1 MNKLYVRFD
10 GCDIHRHAMRFAG
23 MLVAVAAGLAAGIPA
38 YAIDITV
45 DTRVTD
51 AELAAYNGAAI
62 NVAKGATLTFDIAP
76 TAAFNFGLLTG
87 GGDIVVHNNGSV
99 AVGFVNKTFQ
109 DFTGTLTGDGSKGVS
124 GGGWNYAWH
133 VNGRLDY
140 TGAFNGYQNIE
151 FHGADV
157 FGDGVMTK
165 IGHGSQDTK
174 AKYVLNGFDQT
185 LAHIGFSTNPYAG
198 KPPYSYSIDSS
209 SAATMTVTDDAASG
223 NDETVV
229 VAVNNK
235 ASFVWASGTAAT
247 LTLRGTSTTDGRIAA
262 TGGTL
267 TLASTSSFDN
277 LTTLEA
283 TGTGVIVVEAGARI
297 RKDVNVVV
305 ASESSLLLPEGFVL
319 QTDSLTIGGVKQTS
333 SADFRFGDGIVR
345 VLIKTAGTWV
355 GGTDDHLETTENW
368 RDGVKP
374 NLADGAGTVC
384 VEPTVGVIC
393 ADFGTDLLLDSM
405 DFSLSEKFTL
415 SALSPSKAKFGSSA
429 WDVPTGSALTIS
441 AGLASDP
448 DCTVTKTGGG
458 DVRIATGDSGSF
470 LGCFS
475 ASDGSKIYLD
485 NAQGFGGAGARI
497 VLGSTS
503 GLKVTTSM
511 TNRSAITW
519 HHGGAQAWAPAGVE
533 FVQLGPVTNSSGGAE
548 NPTISV
554 TGTLRFKGGV
564 RVSPSHRANPEGY
577 KWWLWQFG
585 INPQTGSVW
594 VEDAPIDVGPCNL
607 SLTSGGNGGGAFH
620 LAAAGNVWNCF
631 ILGYGSTLVC
641 EDENVLCPNGDIG
654 YYATWVGSLD
664 LNGHDQTAANLT
676 GSGTTTPDASVT
688 YASATVKSASP
699 ATLTL
704 TGSKDITLAAVFA
717 DEASLT
723 YSGSGVYT
731 MTNLSAVCLNSTKGS
746 LKVTSGTVKLAGG
759 FTWANT
765 TNVVVS
771 GTGKIVLDA
780 TSAAKSAP
788 LGRVGRDSAAVVRL
802 SDAGTIEVPE
812 GVTLTVNKL
821 YVDGEPQPKG
831 TVIKAGDGYLTA
843 RYSDVKTG
851 LILLL
856 K

>member
-1 MNKLYVRFD
+1 MKKLLMAFAA
-10 GCDIHRHAMRFAG
+10 AM
-23 MLVAVAAGLAAGIPA
+23 AVGLPA
-38 YAIDITV
+38 YAVDITV

-76 TAAFNFGLLTG
+76 TVAFNFGLLTG

-99 AVGFVNKTFQ
+99 AVGFVNNTFK
-109 DFTGTLTGDGSKGVS
+109 DFTGTLTGDGSKGVT

-140 TGAFNGYQNIE
+140 AGAFRGYQNIE

-165 IGHGSQDTK
+165 IGHGTYDTN

-185 LAHIGFSTNPYAG
+185 LAHIGFSVLDSRQPAH
-198 KPPYSYSIDSS
+198 YSIDSS
-209 SAATMTVTDDAASG
+209 SAATMTVTGDAASG

-235 ASFVWASGTAAT
+235 ASFVWASETAAT
-247 LTLRGTSTTDGRIAA
+247 IILRGTSTTDGRIAA

-283 TGTGVIVVEAGARI
+283 TGAGVIVVEAGARI
-297 RKDVNVVV
+297 RKNVSVVV

-368 RDGVKP
+368 KGGVKP

-384 VEPTVGVIC
+384 VEPKAGVTY
-393 ADFGTDLLLDSM
+393 ADFGTDLLLDFM
-405 DFSLSEKFTL
+405 GFSLSGNFTL
-415 SALSPSKAKFGSSA
+415 SALSPTKAKFGSSA
-429 WDVPTGSALTIS
+429 WNVPTGSALTIS
-441 AGLASDP
+441 AGLASDS

-458 DVRIATGDSGSF
+458 DVRIATGDSGDF
-470 LGCFS
+470 RGCFS

-485 NAQGFGGAGARI
+485 NEQGFGGAGARI

-511 TNRSAITW
+511 TNRSAIIW
-519 HHGGAQAWAPAGVE
+519 HHGGVQSWAPAGVE
-533 FVQLGPVTNSSGGAE
+533 FVQLGPVTNNSGGAE
-548 NPTISV
+548 NSVISV
-554 TGTLRFKGGV
+554 SGTLRLKGGI
-564 RVSPSHRANPEGY
+564 RVSSSHRANPEGY

-585 INPQTGSVW
+585 INPQAGSVW

-607 SLTSGGNGGGAFH
+607 FLSNGGGGNGPFH
-620 LAAAGNVWNCF
+620 LAANGNVWNCF
-631 ILGYGSTLVC
+631 ILGYGGTLVC
-641 EDENVLCPNGDIG
+641 EGENVLCPNGDVG
-654 YYATWVGSLD
+654 FFSTWVGSLD

-676 GSGTTTPDASVT
+676 GADTTSSDGSVT
-688 YASATVKSASP
+688 YASATVKSTSP

-731 MTNLSAVCLNSTKGS
+731 MTNLTADCLNSTKGS
-746 LKVTSGTVKLAGG
+746 LKVTSGTVRLAGG

-771 GTGKIVLDA
+771 GTGKLVLDE
-780 TSAAKSAP
+780 TTAAKSAP
-788 LGRVGRDSAAVVRL
+788 IGRVGRDSTAVVHL
-802 SDAGTIEVPE
+802 SDDGMIEMPE
-812 GVTLTVNKL
+812 GMTLTVNKL

-831 TVIKAGDGYLTA
+831 TVIKAGEGYLKA
-843 RYSDVKTG
+843 RYSDAKTG

>member
-10 GCDIHRHAMRFAG
+10 GCDIHRHAKRFAG
-23 MLVAVAAGLAAGIPA
+23 MLVAVAAGLAAGLPA

-45 DTRVTD
+45 DTHVTD

-76 TAAFNFGLLTG
+76 TAAFKFGLLTG
-87 GGDIVVHNNGSV
+87 GGDIVVHNNGSE
-99 AVGFVNKTFQ
+99 AVGFVNNTFK

-174 AKYVLNGFDQT
+174 AKYMLNGFDQA
-185 LAHIGFSTNPYAG
+185 LAHIGFSILNTKQPVC
-198 KPPYSYSIDSS
+198 YSIDSS
-209 SAATMTVTDDAASG
+209 SAATMTVTGDAVAG
-223 NDETVV
+223 NDKTVL
-229 VAVNNK
+229 VAVNDK
-235 ASFVWASGTAAT
+235 ASFVWASETAAT
-247 LTLRGTSTTDGRIAA
+247 FTLRGTSTTDGRIAA
-262 TGGTL
+262 TGGML

-283 TGTGVIVVEAGARI
+283 TGTGVIVVEEGARI
-297 RKDVNVVV
+297 RKNVNVVV

-368 RDGVKP
+368 KDEVKP

-384 VEPTVGVIC
+384 VEPTTGVTC

-405 DFSLSEKFTL
+405 DFSLSENFTL
-415 SALSPSKAKFGSSA
+415 SALSPAKAKFGSSA

-441 AGLASDP
+441 AGMASDS

-458 DVRIATGDSGSF
+458 DVRIATGDSGDF

-485 NAQGFGGAGARI
+485 NSQGFGGAGARI

-519 HHGGAQAWAPAGVE
+519 HHGGAQSWAPAGVE
-533 FVQLGPVTNSSGGAE
+533 FVQLGPVTNDSGGAQ
-548 NPTISV
+548 NSAISV

-577 KWWLWQFG
+577 KWWRWQFN
-585 INPQTGSVW
+585 IDPQTGSVW
-594 VEDAPIDVGPCNL
+594 IEDTPIDVGLCNFIL
-607 SLTSGGNGGGAFH
+607 LGVSGVSGAFH
-620 LAAAGNVWNCF
+620 LAATDNVWNCF
-631 ILGYGSTLVC
+631 ILGHGSKLIC
-641 EDENVLCPNGDIG
+641 EDENVLSPNGD
-654 YYATWVGSLD
+654 VGFYSDGFGSID
-664 LNGHDQTAANLT
+664 LNGHDQTMANLT
-676 GSGTTTPDASVT
+676 G
-688 YASATVKSASP
+688 ASATGSDASIANASAAVKSASP

-704 TGSKDITLAAVFA
+704 TGSRDITLAVVFTG
-717 DEASLT
+717 EAALT
-723 YSGSGVYT
+723 YSGSCVYT
-731 MTNLSAVCLNSTKGS
+731 MTNLSAACANSTKGS
-746 LKVTSGTVKLAGG
+746 LKVMSGTVRLAGG

-771 GTGKIVLDA
+771 GSGKLVLDA
-780 TSAAKSAP
+780 TTAAKSAP

-802 SDAGTIEVPE
+802 SDAGAIEVPE